1 MRERRRERL
10 RSLLIRE
17 LSDIIRSEIDLPEN
31 LFITVRDV
39 HLSKDGS
46 KATVF
51 ISALKKEDA
60 LTAVE
65 TLNRAAGYIHHLL
78 GKRLKIR
85 IVPRPEFVVSPEEL
99 L

>member
-17 LSDIIRSEIDLPEN
+17 LSEIIRTEIDLPEN
-31 LFITVRDV
+31 LFITVHDV
-39 HLSKDGS
+39 HISKDGS

-51 ISALKKEDA
+51 ISSLKREDA
-60 LTAVE
+60 ALAVE
-65 TLNRAAGYIHHLL
+65 TLNKATGFIHHLL

-85 IVPRPEFVVSPEEL
+85 VVPRPEFVVAPEVFL
-99 L
+99 

>member
-1 MRERRRERL
+1 MKERRRERL

-51 ISALKKEDA
+51 ISALKEEDA

-65 TLNRAAGYIHHLL
+65 TLNRAVGYIHHLL
-78 GKRLKIR
+78 GKRLKLR

>member
-1 MRERRRERL
+1 MKERRRERL

-17 LSDIIRSEIDLPEN
+17 LSEIIRTEIDLPEN
-31 LFITVRDV
+31 LFITVHDV

-51 ISALKKEDA
+51 ISSLKREDA
-60 LTAVE
+60 VLAVE
-65 TLNRAAGYIHHLL
+65 ILNKATGFIHHLL

-85 IVPRPEFVVSPEEL
+85 VVPRPEFVVAPEVFL
-99 L
+99 

>member
-1 MRERRRERL
+1 MKERRRERL

-17 LSDIIRSEIDLPEN
+17 LSEIIRTEIDLPEN
-31 LFITVRDV
+31 LFITVHDV

-51 ISALKKEDA
+51 ISSLKKEDA
-60 LTAVE
+60 ALAVE
-65 TLNRAAGYIHHLL
+65 ILNKATGFIHHLL

-85 IVPRPEFVVSPEEL
+85 VVPRPEFVVAPEVFL
-99 L
+99 